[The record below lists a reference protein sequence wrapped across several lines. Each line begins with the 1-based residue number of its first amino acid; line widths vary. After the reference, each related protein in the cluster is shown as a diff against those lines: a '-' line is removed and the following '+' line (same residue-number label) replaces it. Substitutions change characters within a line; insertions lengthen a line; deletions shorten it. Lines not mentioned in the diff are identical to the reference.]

1 MFKTGLIRGSIKS
14 PTVRKSARFQVWE
27 RLDKEESLKSIK
39 ENPPL
44 MQNGVATKDSNIDIE
59 YSQWVTWSKRESV
72 G

>member
-59 YSQWVTWSKRESV
+59 
-72 G
+72 